1 MPHIRVEDIGIDVL
15 KKRAEKGG
23 EIIKFV
29 ATALERDE
37 ALLAIE
43 HKDERFFLLYKKVKN
58 GALLK
63 YDKTTRPLNLTTLK
77 ESIELCAKALE
88 LDVIESNIENK
99 KEKRSPLFASAYY
112 KKIED
117 FIDFETSFSEVAVEV
132 GFGSGRHILY
142 QAKNNPQKLF
152 IGLEI
157 HTPSASQLLK
167 QIEIQGLKNIFVV
180 NYDARLFLEI
190 LPSNICTNI
199 YVHFPVPWDKK
210 PHRRVIGEDFINE
223 SLRVLKKEGALEL
236 RTDSQKYYEYA
247 FEVFSMPSRCKFEVK
262 KNHTLPIVSKY
273 EARWLLQEKNIYDLT
288 LFCDEDS
295 EEKKSEYSFSFCDLR
310 YNKNMMQ
317 NLPKKPQVRDGY
329 FFHFERYY
337 TIAEDTF
344 LVRCAFGDF
353 AKPEQKYILISEKE
367 STYYPYE
374 PIGSSAN
381 MSAHNAMKEFLD
393 GECHS
398 C

>member
-1 MPHIRVEDIGIDVL
+1 M
-15 KKRAEKGG
+15 
-23 EIIKFV
+23 
-29 ATALERDE
+29 
-37 ALLAIE
+37 AIE
-43 HKDERFFLLYKKVKN
+43 HKDEHFFLLYKKVKN

-190 LPSNICTNI
+190 LPSNICANI

-247 FEVFSMPSRCKFEVK
+247 FEVFSMPSRCRFEVK
-262 KNHTLPIVSKY
+262 KF
-273 EARWLLQEKNIYDLT
+273 RG
-288 LFCDEDS
+288 
-295 EEKKSEYSFSFCDLR
+295 KKER
-310 YNKNMMQ
+310 IQ
-317 NLPKKPQVRDGY
+317 
-329 FFHFERYY
+329 FF
-337 TIAEDTF
+337 F
-344 LVRCAFGDF
+344 L
-353 AKPEQKYILISEKE
+353 
-367 STYYPYE
+367 
-374 PIGSSAN
+374 
-381 MSAHNAMKEFLD
+381 
-393 GECHS
+393 
-398 C
+398 

>member
-1 MPHIRVEDIGIDVL
+1 MPHIRCDDIGIDVL
-15 KKRAEKGG
+15 KKRAKGAK
-23 EIIKFV
+23 EIIQFI
-29 ATALERDE
+29 ATSSNRDE

-43 HKDERFFLLYKKVKN
+43 YKDERFFLLYKKVKN

-63 YDKTTRPLNLTTLK
+63 YDKATRPLNLTTLK
-77 ESIELCAKALE
+77 ESIEFCAQALS
-88 LDVIESNIENK
+88 LDIIESNIENK
-99 KEKRSPLFASAYY
+99 KEKRSPLFASNYY

-117 FIDFETSFSEVAVEV
+117 FIDFETSFDAVAVEV

-142 QAKNNPQKLF
+142 QAKANPNKLF

-190 LPSNICTNI
+190 LPSNICTHI

-210 PHRRVIGEDFINE
+210 PHRRVISKDFLQE
-223 SLRVLKKEGALEL
+223 SLRVLKKEGMLEL

-247 FEVFSMPSRCKFEVK
+247 FEVFSVPYQCRFEVK

-273 EARWLLQEKNIYDLT
+273 EARWLRQEKNIYDLT
-288 LFCDEDS
+288 LFCDEES
-295 EEKKSEYSFSFCDLR
+295 KEKKSHYSFSFCDLR
-310 YNKNMMQ
+310 YNKNMIQ
-317 NLPKKPQVRDGY
+317 NVQKKPFVKDGY
-329 FFHFERYY
+329 FFHFERFYK
-337 TIAEDTF
+337 IEEDIF
-344 LVRCAFGDF
+344 LIKCAFGDF
-353 AKPEQKYILISEKE
+353 AKPEQKYIMISEDKC
-367 STYYPYE
+367 TYYPYD
-374 PIGSSAN
+374 PIGSNAN
-381 MSAHNAMKEFLD
+381 ISAHNAIKEFLN

>member
-1 MPHIRVEDIGIDVL
+1 MLILMLDCQKCLIPL
-15 KKRAEKGG
+15 Y
-23 EIIKFV
+23 
-29 ATALERDE
+29 
-37 ALLAIE
+37 
-43 HKDERFFLLYKKVKN
+43 LLYKKVKN

-190 LPSNICTNI
+190 LPSNICANI

-247 FEVFSMPSRCKFEVK
+247 FEVFSMPSRCRFEVK
-262 KNHTLPIVSKY
+262 KKERI
-273 EARWLLQEKNIYDLT
+273 Q
-288 LFCDEDS
+288 
-295 EEKKSEYSFSFCDLR
+295 
-310 YNKNMMQ
+310 
-317 NLPKKPQVRDGY
+317 
-329 FFHFERYY
+329 FF
-337 TIAEDTF
+337 F
-344 LVRCAFGDF
+344 L
-353 AKPEQKYILISEKE
+353 
-367 STYYPYE
+367 
-374 PIGSSAN
+374 
-381 MSAHNAMKEFLD
+381 
-393 GECHS
+393 
-398 C
+398 